1 MEFAVGTDHG
11 GAGMVL
17 ASILVNFPADNDAPV
32 SDPDPRFYLG
42 AHTAQQAGRVIR
54 KTEGEITGAIERRPQ
69 KLDLIEPSSAA
80 SDESGIH
87 AAATMEEFS
96 AAPAKIRNPSPGARS
111 GPQTKQRLK
120 TWSSNAR

>member
-1 MEFAVGTDHG
+1 MDFAVGTEHG

-17 ASILVNFPADNDAPV
+17 ASVLVNFPADNDAPV
-32 SDPDPRFYLG
+32 SDPDPRIYLG
-42 AHTAQQAGRVIR
+42 AHTAQQASRVIR
-54 KTEGEITGAIERRPQ
+54 KTEGEITRAIERRPQ
-69 KLDLIEPSSAA
+69 KFGPDRAIVTG
-80 SDESGIH
+80 DESGIH

-96 AAPAKIRNPSPGARS
+96 AAPAKIRNPSPGVRS